1 MGRFLFLTA
10 GIMILFAANL
20 FFGAVHIPASDVLG
34 VLTGGEVD
42 NEAMRFI
49 IVGHRLPQAVTAL
62 LAGGGL
68 GISGLMLQTSFRNP
82 LAGPSI
88 LGISSG
94 ASLGVAIVMLFFGGA
109 VSIGELSAAG
119 HVGTIAGALAGSLAV
134 MGLLIAM
141 SSVLKNDLMLLIAGI
156 MTGYLTGSA
165 VTLLS
170 SFATAQGLQG
180 YIMWGMGTFDNVPS
194 SQLPW
199 FAGFVGIG
207 LIMSLS
213 LAKPLN
219 VMLLGESYARNLGV
233 RVTRMRNMLLL
244 STGILTAVITAYCGP
259 ISFIGMAIPHVARFY
274 FRTDNHWVLMPAT
287 VLLGGMTALACNAAS
302 TIPDNTVIPV
312 NALTAIIGVPVVLTV
327 IFRNRKRQA

>member
-170 SFATAQGLQG
+170 DRKS
-180 YIMWGMGTFDNVPS
+180 
-194 SQLPW
+194 
-199 FAGFVGIG
+199 
-207 LIMSLS
+207 
-213 LAKPLN
+213 
-219 VMLLGESYARNLGV
+219 
-233 RVTRMRNMLLL
+233 
-244 STGILTAVITAYCGP
+244 
-259 ISFIGMAIPHVARFY
+259 
-274 FRTDNHWVLMPAT
+274 
-287 VLLGGMTALACNAAS
+287 
-302 TIPDNTVIPV
+302 
-312 NALTAIIGVPVVLTV
+312 VV
-327 IFRNRKRQA
+327 